1 MSGGKA
7 KGAVRANVRPMDID
21 WRAASRSRSRMT
33 MDWRAQSRSRSRSAF
48 PSKMFAQGNEQHA
61 HNLLAQ
67 GSSYNSQ
74 TGVHMPPPSGSWNRP
89 NSNPNSVAAD
99 LSRSHPHASVHA
111 QSLHTSTNGSGSLPK
126 DISHPSSGSHSG
138 SYDLAQAL
146 NATAGFDFFAQSAPV
161 NQHGQ
166 LQHLAMALTSP
177 NRPHAPNLPGINGP
191 GLYAETE
198 ENFHPQYGFL
208 PRRVRKTSFDHT
220 VRTNEVGEVMSPEN
234 TKKRHAEASPRG
246 GDTIALGG
254 DFGFPTSNF
263 TFSYPQSYEGFFDLA
278 AASSNTPQTASG
290 ISPAN
295 DLGGDETG
303 TEWASQPVTAVTS
316 AYGSPSAYG
325 MDPTQSGAGSV
336 GMGDMSQSGPDNPFD
351 FQQLMHLYLNANAS
365 ASPFTH
371 INPNQVL
378 TGGPGGV
385 NGTNGTG
392 MPIVSPSNHASPQ
405 SNAPTPHANA
415 VKPLPKVVGGKPIVE
430 AKIHP
435 PPPLPQ
441 RSNSSPNLQSLKMS
455 GINPAKLGPSHTRN
469 ASTGGAAG
477 QARKASGSQKSSQS
491 GPSTP
496 IPVGENETGAGSVMI
511 PDGAGSTMCTNCQ
524 TTNTPLWRRDPEG
537 QPWCNAC
544 GLFYVSGVRA

>member
-208 PRRVRKTSFDHT
+208 PRRVR
-220 VRTNEVGEVMSPEN
+220 
-234 TKKRHAEASPRG
+234 
-246 GDTIALGG
+246 
-254 DFGFPTSNF
+254 
-263 TFSYPQSYEGFFDLA
+263 
-278 AASSNTPQTASG
+278 
-290 ISPAN
+290 
-295 DLGGDETG
+295 
-303 TEWASQPVTAVTS
+303 
-316 AYGSPSAYG
+316 
-325 MDPTQSGAGSV
+325 
-336 GMGDMSQSGPDNPFD
+336 
-351 FQQLMHLYLNANAS
+351 
-365 ASPFTH
+365 
-371 INPNQVL
+371 
-378 TGGPGGV
+378 
-385 NGTNGTG
+385 
-392 MPIVSPSNHASPQ
+392 
-405 SNAPTPHANA
+405 
-415 VKPLPKVVGGKPIVE
+415 
-430 AKIHP
+430 
-435 PPPLPQ
+435 
-441 RSNSSPNLQSLKMS
+441 
-455 GINPAKLGPSHTRN
+455 
-469 ASTGGAAG
+469 
-477 QARKASGSQKSSQS
+477 
-491 GPSTP
+491 
-496 IPVGENETGAGSVMI
+496 
-511 PDGAGSTMCTNCQ
+511 
-524 TTNTPLWRRDPEG
+524 
-537 QPWCNAC
+537 
-544 GLFYVSGVRA
+544 